1 MCIEL
6 ENYKQHDFFNYSD
19 YNQIDTDAEAL
30 LNTPLNNPEYNLH
43 LNKQYKV
50 E

>member
-19 YNQIDTDAEAL
+19 YNQIDTDAEA
-30 LNTPLNNPEYNLH
+30 EYNLH